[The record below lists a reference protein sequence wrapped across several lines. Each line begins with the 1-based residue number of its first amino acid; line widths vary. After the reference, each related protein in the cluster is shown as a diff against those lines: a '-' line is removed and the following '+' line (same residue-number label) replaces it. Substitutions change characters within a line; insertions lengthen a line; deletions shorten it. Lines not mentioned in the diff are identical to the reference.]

1 MCNDSSLP
9 LKWYFPFAR
18 LSTKDRLPWN
28 KVGQD
33 VIFCLHIFHTT
44 IHTKREGR
52 FSAPP
57 PSLSDEN
64 RPRTLNRVKQV
75 PREAEPCR
83 PQILRHIGNDTLVD
97 ELPSLIDDDGIFR
110 LKVRVK
116 NGLQCYSFLNVR
128 SLFPAPITL
137 ANVAV
142 GVARFFRI
150 HILYTTIRA
159 HAHA

>member
-1 MCNDSSLP
+1 M
-9 LKWYFPFAR
+9 
-18 LSTKDRLPWN
+18 
-28 KVGQD
+28 
-33 VIFCLHIFHTT
+33 IFCLHIFHTT

-83 PQILRHIGNDTLVD
+83 LQILRHIGNDTLVD

-137 ANVAV
+137 ADMAV
-142 GVARFFRI
+142 GVARFFPYPYSLHNYPRSCSCSDCPRRVSVCCNI
-150 HILYTTIRA
+150 PCD
-159 HAHA
+159 